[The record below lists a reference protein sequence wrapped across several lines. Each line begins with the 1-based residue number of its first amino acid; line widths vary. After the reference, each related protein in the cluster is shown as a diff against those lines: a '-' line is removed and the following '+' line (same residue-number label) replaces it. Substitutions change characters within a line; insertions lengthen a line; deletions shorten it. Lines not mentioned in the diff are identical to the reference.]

1 MRTLEA
7 KLTPSW
13 LAGMLDQKEHVIADE
28 RARRAALE
36 RRVRELRDQITS
48 EESARTQLQDKIERL
63 GADLDIARTDTAD
76 NAKLRAE
83 NDELEILSRPN
94 RRHRWRRSNR
104 SWRAS
109 GGANRR
115 SKFASTWAPRDPHRD
130 DVRVRGRPG
139 SALRECAGGAR

>member
-63 GADLDIARTDTAD
+63 GADLDVARTDTAD

-83 NDELEILSRPN
+83 NDELEIS
-94 RRHRWRRSNR
+94 S
-104 SWRAS
+104 
-109 GGANRR
+109 
-115 SKFASTWAPRDPHRD
+115 
-130 DVRVRGRPG
+130 
-139 SALRECAGGAR
+139 